1 VIAFQHTPL
10 NTIPLPICSRWSRRL
25 PINLVTT
32 LIPVPFNELQ
42 LLIPIA
48 LWPTSIL
55 LSGILRTR
63 WILMCVWN
71 IYEVVLCLLMLFV
84 LQYPTPKDR
93 ALVAHVSASDS
104 HRYWWRCLLTV
115 VLNLHYWMDGW
126 SIPTTSSMMTFEL
139 SVWFMSTNMD
149 CINY

>member
-10 NTIPLPICSRWSRRL
+10 NTIPLPICSRWSRKL

-71 IYEVVLCLLMLFV
+71 IYEVVLRLLMLFV
-84 LQYPTPKDR
+84 LQYLTPKDR

-115 VLNLHYWMDGW
+115 GSQPPLLNGW
-126 SIPTTSSMMTFEL
+126 VVDTNYEL
-139 SVWFMSTNMD
+139 NDDIRAVSLIYV
-149 CINY
+149 Y